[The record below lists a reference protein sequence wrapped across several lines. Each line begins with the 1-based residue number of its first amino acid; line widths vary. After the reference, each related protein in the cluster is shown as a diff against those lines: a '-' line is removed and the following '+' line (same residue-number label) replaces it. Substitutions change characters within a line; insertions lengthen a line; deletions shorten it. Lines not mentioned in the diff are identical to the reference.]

1 MSGLYLVTNN
11 TNLQQEI
18 ASKPEAGIYLSNVKN
33 CLDILS
39 KMDVL
44 GFDIETLGFDP
55 YTDRIVCIQLG
66 NAEYQFVVDMYSVDI
81 QLFKH
86 LLETKELIGHNLK
99 FDIRFLLHN
108 RIVPTKI
115 YDTFIA
121 EKTLYLGVVTH
132 RASLAECVNRYLS
145 IYMDKSERANI
156 NGRFTVE
163 FIRYSG
169 TDVKYLHAIRGF
181 QEQLIQER
189 KCQLSIELDNR
200 FVIVLSYIEY
210 CGMKLDKEKWL
221 TRLRKIEEEAHELKK
236 TLNDYVIDNRYEKFI
251 DRQADLFEPGIRTS
265 INWNSAAQVIQL
277 FEMMGVDVKV
287 VEKGVEKKTTES
299 GQLLKQVDEFPI
311 LKTYIRYKECQKN
324 IGTYGQNWIKLINP
338 VSGRIHTSYTQLM
351 STGRLSSGGRNKQTG
366 EAYPNFQN
374 IPSDEETR
382 SCFVAEEGNTLIGCD
397 YTGQE
402 QIVLV
407 NKCLDENLLEFY
419 RKDLGDMHSFVASK
433 MYPELDGM
441 PLDDIKKKHKDKRQ
455 AAKVAGFAINY
466 GGSGKGIAD
475 QLNLSLNQGQHIYD
489 SYFKAFPGLKDYFD
503 KAKKFGLRNGYV
515 LISEVTGKKSYVDN
529 YEWYKEKKAKMEGRN
544 PEVQKFWDDYRKHE
558 KANTP
563 TFRELK
569 REVQAFNMKKGEI
582 ERMSLNYPIQ
592 GESSEITKLS
602 CVLFWSEYLKPNNLV
617 FTVKFVN
624 TIHDENLIECP
635 LSLAEEC
642 AKALQ
647 DAMEKA
653 GTKFCKTIPLK
664 ADPCVA
670 PHWKK

>member
-1 MSGLYLVTNN
+1 MGLYFVSAN
-11 TNLQQEI
+11 TQLQREMQD
-18 ASKPEAGIYLSNVKN
+18 ASRGDIKPCTEAACLKYLNT
-33 CLDILS
+33 LDII
-39 KMDVL
+39 

-55 YTDRIVCIQLG
+55 YKDKIVCIQLG
-66 NAEYQFVVDMYSVDI
+66 NAENQFVIDTNTIDI
-81 QLFKH
+81 QAFKSI
-86 LLETKELIGHNLK
+86 LETKELIGHNLK
-99 FDIRFLLHN
+99 FDIRFLMHN
-108 RIVPTKI
+108 RIIPSKI
-115 YDTFIA
+115 FDTFIT
-121 EKTLYLGVVTH
+121 EKTLYLGVDSH
-132 RASLAECVNRYLS
+132 KCSLADCVDRYCGA
-145 IYMDKSERANI
+145 YMDKTQRLNI
-156 NGRFTVE
+156 TGKFNPD

-169 TDVKYLHAIRGF
+169 KDVEHLHAVRAK
-181 QEQLIQER
+181 QEELIKDRQCET
-189 KCQLSIELDNR
+189 SIELDNR

-210 CGMKLDKEKWL
+210 CGMKLDVNKWL
-221 TRLRKIEEEAHELKK
+221 KRLGKIKNEAEELRVK
-236 TLNDYVIDNRYEKFI
+236 LDSYIIDNSYEKFI
-251 DRQADLFEPGIRTS
+251 DRQGNLFSPGLHTS
-265 INWNSAAQVIQL
+265 INWNSAAQVILL
-277 FEMMGVDVKV
+277 FEMMGVDVEV
-287 VEKGVEKKTTES
+287 VDKGVTKKTTEAS
-299 GQLLKQVDEFPI
+299 QLAKQVDKFPI
-311 LKTYIRYKECQKN
+311 LETYVRYKECQKN
-324 IGTYGQNWIKLINP
+324 IGTYGENWIRLINP
-338 VSGRIHTSYTQLM
+338 VSGRIHTSYKQLM
-351 STGRLSSGGRNKQTG
+351 NTGRLSSGGRNKATG

-407 NKCLDENLLEFY
+407 NKCLDSNLLEFY

-475 QLNLSLNQGQHIYD
+475 QLNLSLVQGQHIYD
-489 SYFKAFPGLKDYFD
+489 SYFKAFPGLKSYFD
-503 KAKKFGLRNGYV
+503 KAKKFGLQNGYV

-529 YEWYKEKKAKMEGRN
+529 YDWYMEQKEKIDN
-544 PEVQKFWDDYRKHE
+544 NTFWDSYKKH
-558 KANTP
+558 KANNTP

-569 REVQAFNMKKGEI
+569 KVVQAYSMKKGDI

-602 CVLFWSEYLKPNNLV
+602 CVLFWHEYLVPNKLL
-617 FTVKFVN
+617 FTVRFVN

-635 LSLAEEC
+635 LSLADEC

-647 DAMEKA
+647 QAMEKA

-670 PHWKK
+670 PYWKK

>member
-1 MSGLYLVTNN
+1 MGLYFVSAN
-11 TNLQQEI
+11 TQLQREMQD
-18 ASKPEAGIYLSNVKN
+18 ASQGDIRPCTEAACLKYLNT
-33 CLDILS
+33 LDII
-39 KMDVL
+39 

-55 YTDRIVCIQLG
+55 YKDKIVCIQLG
-66 NAEYQFVVDMYSVDI
+66 NAENQFVIDTNTIDI
-81 QLFKH
+81 QAFKSI
-86 LLETKELIGHNLK
+86 LETKELIGHNLK
-99 FDIRFLLHN
+99 FDIRFLMHN
-108 RIVPTKI
+108 RIIPSKI
-115 YDTFIA
+115 FDTFIT
-121 EKTLYLGVVTH
+121 EKTLYLGVDSH
-132 RASLAECVNRYLS
+132 KCSLADCVDRYCGA
-145 IYMDKSERANI
+145 YMDKTQRLNI
-156 NGRFTVE
+156 TGKFNPD

-169 TDVKYLHAIRGF
+169 KDVEHLHAVRAK
-181 QEQLIQER
+181 QEELIKDRQCET
-189 KCQLSIELDNR
+189 SIELDNR

-210 CGMKLDKEKWL
+210 CGMKLDVNKWL
-221 TRLRKIEEEAHELKK
+221 KRLGKIKNEAEELRVK
-236 TLNDYVIDNRYEKFI
+236 LDSYIIDNGYEKFI
-251 DRQADLFEPGIRTS
+251 DRQGNLFSPGLHTS
-265 INWNSAAQVIQL
+265 INWNSAAQVILL
-277 FEMMGVDVKV
+277 FEMMGVDVEV
-287 VEKGVEKKTTES
+287 VDKGVTKKTTEAS
-299 GQLLKQVDEFPI
+299 QLAKQVEKFPI
-311 LKTYIRYKECQKN
+311 LETYVRYKECQKN
-324 IGTYGQNWIKLINP
+324 IGTYGENWIRLINP
-338 VSGRIHTSYTQLM
+338 VSGRIHTSYKQLM
-351 STGRLSSGGRNKQTG
+351 NTGRLSSGGRNKATG

-407 NKCLDENLLEFY
+407 NKCLDSNLLEFY

-475 QLNLSLNQGQHIYD
+475 QLNLSLVQGQHIYD
-489 SYFKAFPGLKDYFD
+489 SYFKAFPGLKSYFD
-503 KAKKFGLRNGYV
+503 KAKKFGLQNGYV

-529 YEWYKEKKAKMEGRN
+529 YDWYMEQKEKIDN
-544 PEVQKFWDDYRKHE
+544 NTFWDSYKKH
-558 KANTP
+558 KANNTP

-569 REVQAFNMKKGEI
+569 KVVQAYSMKKGDI

-602 CVLFWSEYLKPNNLV
+602 CVLFWHEYLVPNKLL
-617 FTVKFVN
+617 FTVRFVN

-635 LSLAEEC
+635 LSLADEC

-647 DAMEKA
+647 QAMEKA

-670 PHWKK
+670 PYWKK

>member
-1 MSGLYLVTNN
+1 MKGLYLVTNN
-11 TNLQQEI
+11 VELKKEI
-18 ASKPEAGIYLSNVKN
+18 YNKSSEIQFCTLSE
-33 CLDILS
+33 CLTELNEL
-39 KMDVL
+39 DVI
-44 GFDIETLGFDP
+44 GFDIETMGFDP
-55 YTDRIVCIQLG
+55 YQDRIICIQLG
-66 NAEYQFVVDMYSVDI
+66 NAEVQFVVDMSTVDI
-81 QLFKH
+81 QEFKP
-86 LLETKELIGHNLK
+86 LLQTKTLIGHNLK

-115 YDTFIA
+115 YDTFIV
-121 EKTLYLGVVTH
+121 EKTLYLGIENH
-132 RASLAECVNRYLS
+132 KCSLADCTTRYCHVH
-145 IYMDKSERANI
+145 MDKSERANI

-169 TDVKYLHAIRGF
+169 TDVKYLHKIKEL
-181 QEQLIQER
+181 QEELVIEKQCE
-189 KCQLSIELDNR
+189 LSVELDNR

-210 CGMKLDKEKWL
+210 CGMKLDTNKWL
-221 TRLRKIEEEAHELKK
+221 ARLSKIKTEAEQLRSELD
-236 TLNDYVIDNRYEKFI
+236 DYVIKNNYTQFI
-251 DRQADLFEPGIRTS
+251 NPQLDVFNTETQTL

-277 FEMMGVDVKV
+277 FELIGIDVQV
-287 VEKGVEKKTTES
+287 EEKGVIKKTTES
-299 GQLLKQVDEFPI
+299 SQLEKQVDKFPI

-324 IGTYGQNWIKLINP
+324 IGTYGDNWIRLINP
-338 VSGRIHTSYTQLM
+338 VSGRIHTQYKQLM
-351 STGRLSSGGRNKQTG
+351 NTGRLSSGGKNRATR
-366 EAYPNFQN
+366 EVYPNFQN

-382 SCFVAEEGNTLIGCD
+382 SCFVAEEGNIMIGCD

-407 NKCLDENLLEFY
+407 NKCLDANLLEFY

-475 QLNLSLNQGQHIYD
+475 QLGISLSQGEHIYN
-489 SYFKAFPGLKDYFD
+489 SYFTAFPGLKDYFD
-503 KAKKFGLRNGYV
+503 KVKKFGLDNGFV

-529 YEWYKEKKAKMEGRN
+529 YDWYLEKKEKLVGKSK
-544 PEVQKFWDDYRKHE
+544 EVQKFWDDYKRHKE
-558 KANTP
+558 SNTP
-563 TFRELK
+563 SFKEI
-569 REVQAFNMKKGEI
+569 KKEIQGFFTKQGDI

-602 CVLFWSEYLKPNNLV
+602 CVLLWNDYLVPNNLL

-635 LSLAEEC
+635 ISLAEEC
-642 AKALQ
+642 SHALKQ
-647 DAMEKA
+647 AMEKA
-653 GTKFCKTIPLK
+653 GTKFCKTVPLK
-664 ADPCVA
+664 ADPCIA
-670 PHWKK
+670 PYWKK

>member
-1 MSGLYLVTNN
+1 MRLYFVTNN
-11 TNLQQEI
+11 KQVERELEV
-18 ASKPEAGIYLSNVKN
+18 ASKGEITPCTLELCLKYLNKQ
-33 CLDILS
+33 
-39 KMDVL
+39 DVL

-55 YTDRIVCIQLG
+55 YRDKIVCIQLG
-66 NAEYQFVVDMYSVDI
+66 NAEAQFVIDTGTVDI
-81 QLFKH
+81 QAFKEI
-86 LLETKELIGHNLK
+86 LETKELIGHNLK
-99 FDIRFLLHN
+99 FDIRFLMHN
-108 RIVPTKI
+108 RIIPSKI
-115 YDTFIA
+115 FDTFIA
-121 EKTLYLGVVTH
+121 EKTLYLGVDNH
-132 RASLAECVNRYLS
+132 RCSLADCVERYCGT
-145 IYMDKSERANI
+145 YMDKSQRLNI
-156 NGRFTVE
+156 TGRFTTEFVKYSGKDVE
-163 FIRYSG
+163 F
-169 TDVKYLHAIRGF
+169 LHQVRAL
-181 QEQLIQER
+181 QENLIEEK
-189 KCQLSIELDNR
+189 KCKLSIELDNR

-210 CGMKLDKEKWL
+210 CGMKLDVDKWL
-221 TRLRKIEEEAHELKK
+221 NRLSKIKNEAEELRTKLDAF
-236 TLNDYVIDNRYEKFI
+236 VIENGYEKFI
-251 DRQADLFEPGIRTS
+251 DRQGDLFSPGLHTS
-265 INWNSAAQVIQL
+265 INWNSAIQVIQL
-277 FEMMGVDVKV
+277 FEMMGVN
-287 VEKGVEKKTTES
+287 VEIVDKGVTKKTTEAGHLS
-299 GQLLKQVDEFPI
+299 KQVEQFPI
-311 LKTYIRYKECQKN
+311 LETYVRYKECQKN
-324 IGTYGQNWIKLINP
+324 IGTYGENWLRLINP
-338 VSGRIHTSYTQLM
+338 VSGRVHTSYTQLM

-382 SCFVAEEGNTLIGCD
+382 GCFVAEEGNTLIGCD

-475 QLNLSLNQGQHIYD
+475 QLGLSLVQGQHIYD
-489 SYFKAFPGLKDYFD
+489 SYFKAFPGLKSYFD
-503 KAKKFGLRNGYV
+503 KAKQFGLKNGYV

-529 YEWYKEKKAKMEGRN
+529 YAWYMEQKEKIDNNA
-544 PEVQKFWDDYRKHE
+544 FWDSYKRHRDN
-558 KANTP
+558 NTP

-569 REVQAFNMKKGEI
+569 KTVQAYSMKKGDI

-602 CVLFWSEYLKPNNLV
+602 CVLFWNEYLVPNNLL

-635 LSLAEEC
+635 MSMAEEC

-647 DAMEKA
+647 QAMEKA
-653 GTKFCKTIPLK
+653 GSKFCKTIPLK
-664 ADPCVA
+664 ADPCIA
-670 PHWKK
+670 PFWKK

>member
-1 MSGLYLVTNN
+1 MGLYFVSAN
-11 TNLQQEI
+11 TQLQREMQD
-18 ASKPEAGIYLSNVKN
+18 ASQGDIKPCTEAACLKYLNT
-33 CLDILS
+33 LDII
-39 KMDVL
+39 

-55 YTDRIVCIQLG
+55 YKDKIVCIQLG
-66 NAEYQFVVDMYSVDI
+66 NAENQFVIDTNTIDI
-81 QLFKH
+81 QAFKSI
-86 LLETKELIGHNLK
+86 LETKELIGHNLK
-99 FDIRFLLHN
+99 FDIRFLMHN
-108 RIVPTKI
+108 RIIPSKI
-115 YDTFIA
+115 FDTFIT
-121 EKTLYLGVVTH
+121 EKTLYLGVDSH
-132 RASLAECVNRYLS
+132 KCSLADCVDRYCGA
-145 IYMDKSERANI
+145 YMDKTQRLNI
-156 NGRFTVE
+156 TGKFNPD

-169 TDVKYLHAIRGF
+169 KDVEHLHAVRAK
-181 QEQLIQER
+181 QEELIKDRQCET
-189 KCQLSIELDNR
+189 SIELDNR

-210 CGMKLDKEKWL
+210 CGMKLDVNKWL
-221 TRLRKIEEEAHELKK
+221 KRLGKIKNEAEELRVKLDSYIIH
-236 TLNDYVIDNRYEKFI
+236 NGYEKFI
-251 DRQADLFEPGIRTS
+251 DRQGNLFSPGLHTS
-265 INWNSAAQVIQL
+265 INWNSAAQVILL
-277 FEMMGVDVKV
+277 FEMMGVDVEV
-287 VEKGVEKKTTES
+287 VDKGVTKKTTEAS
-299 GQLLKQVDEFPI
+299 QLAKQVDKFPI
-311 LKTYIRYKECQKN
+311 LETYVRYKECQKN
-324 IGTYGQNWIKLINP
+324 IGTYGENWIRLINP
-338 VSGRIHTSYTQLM
+338 VSGRIHTSYKQLM
-351 STGRLSSGGRNKQTG
+351 NTGRLSSGGRNKATG

-407 NKCLDENLLEFY
+407 NKCLDSNLLEFY

-475 QLNLSLNQGQHIYD
+475 QLNLSLVQGQHIYD
-489 SYFKAFPGLKDYFD
+489 SYFKAFPGLKSYFD
-503 KAKKFGLRNGYV
+503 KAKKFGLQNGYV

-529 YEWYKEKKAKMEGRN
+529 YDWYMEQKEKIDN
-544 PEVQKFWDDYRKHE
+544 NTFWDSYKKH
-558 KANTP
+558 KANNTP

-569 REVQAFNMKKGEI
+569 KVVQAYSMKKGDI

-602 CVLFWSEYLKPNNLV
+602 CVLFWHEYLVPNKLL
-617 FTVKFVN
+617 FTVRFVN

-635 LSLAEEC
+635 LSLADEC

-647 DAMEKA
+647 QAMEKA

-670 PHWKK
+670 PYWKK